1 MRRSLN
7 QHLETLMR
15 SIYAL
20 VICALVALPPAAAAT
35 GGEPGRLALPGFSAL
50 AKKATRSVD
59 VSLDPSELGMAAG
72 FFSNGHDANSA
83 ALRQLIAGLRGVY
96 VRSYHFAHADEYSK
110 AAVKTVMAQL
120 AAPDWTPIVSVHQRK
135 RGRGDTDVDI
145 YILRRGAQTQGMA
158 IIAEKPREL
167 TIVNIVGSIDLA
179 KLEQLQGQFG
189 VPRVGVAKD
198 AKEPA
203 AQ

>member
-1 MRRSLN
+1 
-7 QHLETLMR
+7 MR

-20 VICALVALPPAAAAT
+20 AISALVALPVAAAAAT
-35 GGEPGRLALPGFSAL
+35 GREPGRLALPAFSAL

-59 VSLDPSELGMAAG
+59 ISLDPSELGMAAG
-72 FFSNGHDANSA
+72 LLSNGHDANSA
-83 ALRQLIAGLRGVY
+83 ALSQLIAGLRGVY
-96 VRSYHFAHADEYSK
+96 VRSYHFPHADEYSR

-120 AAPDWTPIVSVHQRK
+120 AAPDWTPIVAVHQHK
-135 RGRGDTDVDI
+135 RGRGDTDINI
-145 YILRRGAQTQGMA
+145 YILRRGARTEGMA

-189 VPRVGVAKD
+189 VPKVRGTED
-198 AKEPA
+198 AKAPA
-203 AQ
+203 AR